1 MTTDTSR
8 MISGIGTLNM
18 STDVESS
25 SHFMIGRADG
35 NPPPAPQLGR
45 RKRLP
50 PLSSN
55 ITGNAS
61 FLNVTGKT
69 GGVPILNLN
78 RFLNLEYSG
87 GPDSAGHAEGS
98 FGVLPHGTLSWY
110 AFLYYLNTIKA
121 QSLVT
126 KTCSWL
132 KQVHWWAIFVWLV

>member
-1 MTTDTSR
+1 MTDTSR

-87 GPDSAGHAEGS
+87 GADAAGQAEGS

-110 AFLYYLNTIKA
+110 GFSLKA
-121 QSLVT
+121 QRSET
-126 KTCSWL
+126 E
-132 KQVHWWAIFVWLV
+132 I